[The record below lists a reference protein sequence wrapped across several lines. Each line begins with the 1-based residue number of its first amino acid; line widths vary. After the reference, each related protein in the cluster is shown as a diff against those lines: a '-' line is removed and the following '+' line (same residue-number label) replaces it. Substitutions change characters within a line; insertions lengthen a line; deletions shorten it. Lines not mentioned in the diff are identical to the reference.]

1 MQMTKSESA
10 PAPAS
15 ARPSSEAPARA
26 KIREAAAGLF
36 CATGY
41 EGTSVATIAGQAGVT
56 KAAVFYHY
64 GSKEQLFDEVL
75 DGYYERQRELFTE
88 AVAGEGDPRAR
99 MHRVV
104 DVYFRYLVDNRRYL
118 MLVISVLA
126 SDSPHSEN
134 IQKSVTPLVEWL
146 RQEVAGAVPEEG
158 PSSIEHLYVTVA
170 GAINHYFSHART
182 LEDIFR
188 GPMMS
193 EEALAER
200 AAHLHWLVDAIFARI
215 ATDADANA
223 K

>member
-1 MQMTKSESA
+1 MTKSESA
-10 PAPAS
+10 PARS
-15 ARPSSEAPARA
+15 SSEAPARA
-26 KIREAAAGLF
+26 KIREAAAELF

-64 GSKEQLFDEVL
+64 GSKEQLFEEVL
-75 DGYYERQRELFTE
+75 DGYYERQRELFTQ

-104 DVYFRYLVDNRRYL
+104 DVYFRYLVENRRYL

-126 SDSPHSEN
+126 SGSPHSAN
-134 IQKSVTPLVEWL
+134 IQKSVTPLVDWL
-146 RQEVAGAVPEEG
+146 RQEVEGAIPDKG
-158 PSSIEHLYVTVA
+158 LSSIEHLYVTVT
-170 GAINHYFSHART
+170 GAINHYFSHAQA
-182 LEDIFR
+182 LEEVFR

-200 AAHLHWLVDAIFARI
+200 AAHLHWLVDTIFARI
-215 ATDADANA
+215 AADADANV